1 MGLGVGVRARVDEVE
16 VWGARR
22 SDLKFRCG
30 GWEVGIFC
38 HFLDGSRE
46 SSQLYIRCFGDFSA
60 EECGRSETSI

>member
-22 SDLKFRCG
+22 SALKFRCG
-30 GWEVGIFC
+30 GWQVGIFC

-46 SSQLYIRCFGDFSA
+46 SS
-60 EECGRSETSI
+60 